1 MAEDDSNWSLPL
13 RQDIIIPITCHCLG
27 GFSKFIFMNNMSKQ
41 DSFASVAC
49 KVFAG
54 LVKVQSLIEE
64 NADFDGHDVPVGSL
78 INVPIRCACPDSPQT
93 RNGVKYLVT
102 YPILEKDII
111 EGIASKFGLPEK
123 DIRDANN
130 LRQYEAIFPLTTL
143 LVPAKDVPEVRWR
156 AGSLPGSSPAP
167 RAVIPLEKVVPGTKS
182 TKWNLH
188 VFLGVGV
195 SAAVVMMMVTCG
207 LLICIRCH
215 PRRFQPSTPR
225 SSVSSNV
232 SPDFLDGMSKLKQS
246 LINFSL
252 EELRI
257 ATEDFNEAS
266 KIGVEVYRGRIG
278 GYYLAIEQMESEEG
292 ARRVIYILTKINHLN
307 IVKLEGIYNG
317 ANPYLVYE
325 FAENGSLRDC
335 LSNKKLDRQLTWL
348 RRMQI
353 AFDLADALHYLHLE
367 TCTAPAFVHQN
378 INTRNVLIT
387 ANWRAKISGF
397 RLAKPVISDEE
408 KEDIV
413 WNKHMT
419 PGREAHWTPEYL
431 TNGQASLQVDV
442 FAFGVV
448 LLELISG
455 KDLSRDGKILKDSVR
470 FLFDG
475 AFEDSSHC
483 LEKLKEFMDP
493 VLGGD
498 YSLGDAMCLAFLAK
512 GCMEEDP
519 HHLPTMNHVL
529 KALSRIV

>member
-13 RQDIIIPITCHCLG
+13 GQDIIIPITCHCLG
-27 GFSKFIFMNNMSKQ
+27 GFSKFIFMYNMSKQ

-64 NADFDGHDVPVGSL
+64 NADFDGHDVPV
-78 INVPIRCACPDSPQT
+78 
-93 RNGVKYLVT
+93 
-102 YPILEKDII
+102 EKDII

-123 DIRDANN
+123 DFRDANN

-156 AGSLPGSSPAP
+156 AG
-167 RAVIPLEKVVPGTKS
+167 
-182 TKWNLH
+182 
-188 VFLGVGV
+188 V

-215 PRRFQPSTPR
+215 PRRFPPSTPI

-408 KEDIV
+408 KEYIV

-419 PGREAHWTPEYL
+419 PGREAHWTPVYL

>member
-1 MAEDDSNWSLPL
+1 MRL
-13 RQDIIIPITCHCLG
+13 
-27 GFSKFIFMNNMSKQ
+27 
-41 DSFASVAC
+41 
-49 KVFAG
+49 
-54 LVKVQSLIEE
+54 
-64 NADFDGHDVPVGSL
+64 
-78 INVPIRCACPDSPQT
+78 
-93 RNGVKYLVT
+93 
-102 YPILEKDII
+102 
-111 EGIASKFGLPEK
+111 
-123 DIRDANN
+123 
-130 LRQYEAIFPLTTL
+130 
-143 LVPAKDVPEVRWR
+143 
-156 AGSLPGSSPAP
+156 
-167 RAVIPLEKVVPGTKS
+167 
-182 TKWNLH
+182 
-188 VFLGVGV
+188 
-195 SAAVVMMMVTCG
+195 
-207 LLICIRCH
+207 
-215 PRRFQPSTPR
+215 PR
-225 SSVSSNV
+225 SVWKCIEV
-232 SPDFLDGMSKLKQS
+232 
-246 LINFSL
+246 
-252 EELRI
+252 EL
-257 ATEDFNEAS
+257 
-266 KIGVEVYRGRIG
+266 
-278 GYYLAIEQMESEEG
+278 ESEEG

-353 AFDLADALHYLHLE
+353 AFDLADALHYLHF
-367 TCTAPAFVHQN
+367 CTAPAFVHQN

>member
-13 RQDIIIPITCHCLG
+13 GQDIIIPITCHCLG
-27 GFSKFIFMNNMSKQ
+27 GFSKFIFMYNMSKQ

-156 AGSLPGSSPAP
+156 AG
-167 RAVIPLEKVVPGTKS
+167 
-182 TKWNLH
+182 
-188 VFLGVGV
+188 V

-207 LLICIRCH
+207 LLIICIRCH

-266 KIGVEVYRGRIG
+266 KIGVEVYRCRIG

-317 ANPYLVYE
+317 ANPYLVRE

-448 LLELISG
+448 LLE
-455 KDLSRDGKILKDSVR
+455 
-470 FLFDG
+470 
-475 AFEDSSHC
+475 
-483 LEKLKEFMDP
+483 
-493 VLGGD
+493 
-498 YSLGDAMCLAFLAK
+498 
-512 GCMEEDP
+512 
-519 HHLPTMNHVL
+519 
-529 KALSRIV
+529 

>member
-13 RQDIIIPITCHCLG
+13 GQDIIIPITCHCLG
-27 GFSKFIFMNNMSKQ
+27 GFSKFIFMYNMSKQ

-93 RNGVKYLVT
+93 RNGVKYL
-102 YPILEKDII
+102 
-111 EGIASKFGLPEK
+111 
-123 DIRDANN
+123 
-130 LRQYEAIFPLTTL
+130 
-143 LVPAKDVPEVRWR
+143 DVPEVRWR

-257 ATEDFNEAS
+257 ATEDFDA
-266 KIGVEVYRGRIG
+266 
-278 GYYLAIEQMESEEG
+278 
-292 ARRVIYILTKINHLN
+292 ARK
-307 IVKLEGIYNG
+307 
-317 ANPYLVYE
+317 
-325 FAENGSLRDC
+325 
-335 LSNKKLDRQLTWL
+335 
-348 RRMQI
+348 
-353 AFDLADALHYLHLE
+353 
-367 TCTAPAFVHQN
+367 
-378 INTRNVLIT
+378 
-387 ANWRAKISGF
+387 
-397 RLAKPVISDEE
+397 
-408 KEDIV
+408 
-413 WNKHMT
+413 
-419 PGREAHWTPEYL
+419 
-431 TNGQASLQVDV
+431 
-442 FAFGVV
+442 
-448 LLELISG
+448 
-455 KDLSRDGKILKDSVR
+455 
-470 FLFDG
+470 
-475 AFEDSSHC
+475 
-483 LEKLKEFMDP
+483 
-493 VLGGD
+493 
-498 YSLGDAMCLAFLAK
+498 
-512 GCMEEDP
+512 
-519 HHLPTMNHVL
+519 
-529 KALSRIV
+529 